1 MIKRSMIP
9 GIGLLLS
16 LVCAGSLRCEQ
27 ASAASP
33 SWDRYKVLTENNIFL
48 RDRARARPREQSIAP
63 VPVRAPERDF
73 VLMGIVR
80 RDSGCIAFVEDM
92 RNGETLR
99 VRSGDIFANGQIT
112 DITLDGLVYRKDDQT
127 RDIEI
132 GNTLGEASSLSAPT
146 APAPT
151 AASTGAEGSVAPG
164 TTAASPDERAILE
177 RLRQRRE
184 KELKTQ

>member
-73 VLMGIVR
+73 VLTGIVR

-99 VRSGDIFANGQIT
+99 VRSGDTFADGQIT

-127 RDIEI
+127 RDIKI
-132 GNTLGEASSLSAPT
+132 GNTLGGASPL
-146 APAPT
+146 PAPT
-151 AASTGAEGSVAPG
+151 AASTNAEGSVAPG
-164 TTAASPDERAILE
+164 ATAASPDERAILE